1 MIGGTLSVKCN
12 STLKGKF
19 LLLRLNLLNSSRKD
33 IPLCDFPGSDIY
45 TATLEMVRLESA
57 FEDFMHSEG

>member
-1 MIGGTLSVKCN
+1 MGNFFNSMSHTVDLSY
-12 STLKGKF
+12 
-19 LLLRLNLLNSSRKD
+19 RKD

-45 TATLEMVRLESA
+45 MATLEMVRLESA